1 MEIPQFSAQL
11 AGLSDD
17 LPANTAD
24 FVVEEKFDGIR
35 ALIVFDINPETKHG
49 RIQIWNRH
57 GQNKGRIANT
67 PTLVAELKSL
77 AETLPATWQGTVIDG
92 ELAASTW
99 NDTMHLL
106 GSAGKVQTGISFYA
120 FDIPFLNG
128 QDTRRL
134 SWEQR
139 RTMLEALLT
148 PMVSETSVIKLSK
161 LLPAESDTLAE
172 IWARGGEGVIVKQKN
187 APYLSGD
194 RKYWHKLKKLQ
205 TTEAVI
211 IGFTGGRGKYI
222 GQVGAVVLGQYKDDK
237 MTKVTQISGMT
248 DSVRYGLSQKDIGKV
263 IEFEFQD
270 KTEASYR
277 HPRWL
282 RWRLDK
288 DEKDCTWENS

>member
-35 ALIVFDINPETKHG
+35 ALVVFDVNPDTKNG

-67 PTLVAELKSL
+67 PTLVAELKAL
-77 AETLPATWQGTVIDG
+77 ATKFPDMWKGTVLDG

-120 FDIPFLNG
+120 FDIPFYNG
-128 QDTRRL
+128 HDIRSLPWEARRF
-134 SWEQR
+134 S
-139 RTMLEALLT
+139 LEALLST
-148 PMVSETSVIKLSK
+148 DTTDESVIQISK
-161 LLPAESDTLAE
+161 LLPAESETLAE

-248 DSVRYGLSQKDIGKV
+248 DSVRYGLSAKDIGKV

-288 DEKDCTWENS
+288 EEKDCTWENS